1 MKKIKISIVLCAI
14 MTLCA
19 CNDTANTKLYRPS
32 NGAESISV
40 IEDGDTIS
48 ICEVGREDRQE
59 KLLWKFYKKEQY
71 YYLANSD
78 GKRILVM
85 SNYLMSGAN
94 DAKTGLYQDN
104 KTNIGNKEASVIES
118 ALLSNDTMTYKYGN
132 VSGNKIQC
140 FHYDSNRK
148 LVISEHV
155 KMNNKYNKSGEYQ
168 HYVIYIENAGD
179 SLIATSISI
188 NDTIRIKMIYDQ
200 NYKIKNIQNWMQYT
214 TYKPDKQ

>member
-1 MKKIKISIVLCAI
+1 MCQPNLFCLKKFYRTAI
-14 MTLCA
+14 
-19 CNDTANTKLYRPS
+19 
-32 NGAESISV
+32 
-40 IEDGDTIS
+40 
-48 ICEVGREDRQE
+48 
-59 KLLWKFYKKEQY
+59 KFYKKEQY

-155 KMNNKYNKSGEYQ
+155 KMNNKYNKSGKYQ
-168 HYVIYIENAGD
+168 HYVIYIENVGD

-188 NDTIRIKMIYDQ
+188 NDTIRIKMI
-200 NYKIKNIQNWMQYT
+200 
-214 TYKPDKQ
+214 